1 MRVTEAGG
9 DPTPEQLEAL
19 QTHRDVALLAWEQAI
34 AATVIH
40 YINATIGVMEADGY
54 DFYKHAK
61 YWGEM
66 RASRSFQFVAATVTA
81 GFVASISHGHST

>member
-1 MRVTEAGG
+1 MHFCLPAGRALITEAGG
-9 DPTPEQLEAL
+9 DLTPEQLEAL

-54 DFYKHAK
+54 DF
-61 YWGEM
+61 
-66 RASRSFQFVAATVTA
+66 
-81 GFVASISHGHST
+81 ISTLSTGAR